1 VAGQP
6 TKYKVEYNE
15 QVEKLCKLGATDKE
29 IGDFF
34 DVCEATINNW
44 KKVSPEFLESIKRG
58 KLIADMNVADSLY
71 KRATGYEHDE
81 VHISSYQGEITKTDI
96 VKHYAPD
103 TAAIMAWL
111 NNRRPDQFRSKQYV
125 ESSNTNHNI
134 NEDVTQLTVEE
145 RKARIKELLDKNKG
159 K

>member
-1 VAGQP
+1 
-6 TKYKVEYNE
+6 
-15 QVEKLCKLGATDKE
+15 
-29 IGDFF
+29 
-34 DVCEATINNW
+34 
-44 KKVSPEFLESIKRG
+44 
-58 KLIADMNVADSLY
+58 MNVADSLY

-81 VHISSYQGEITKTDI
+81 VHISSYQGEITKTGI

-134 NEDVTQLTVEE
+134 NEDVNELTPEE